1 MIFSV
6 SPWSLQPC
14 LPLPFLLC
22 QVHFELQTVMKW
34 EHQIHPYPGLINC
47 LHLAKPETGI
57 QLRSCVLSS
66 NFVVRSI
73 ASKCSLGFSVSNF
86 SKEGSEELVGSAA
99 GMTQEL
105 KR

>member
-1 MIFSV
+1 
-6 SPWSLQPC
+6 
-14 LPLPFLLC
+14 
-22 QVHFELQTVMKW
+22 MKW

-47 LHLAKPETGI
+47 RHLAKPETGI
-57 QLRSCVLSS
+57 QLLSCVLSS